1 MDDKIY
7 NIGEFFS
14 SGGATLYKNPSD
26 QTVIM
31 YHTFWNNFRTHI
43 FKKSESKIVDDIP
56 RGARKKSKLRIKKRA
71 IELNVTAQIEKVS
84 LIPDGDTIDFASY
97 DDYSYEMEDENN
109 GPKSVLHAK
118 PALDIMK
125 LAVQGI
131 SW

>member
-1 MDDKIY
+1 MLQPRR
-7 NIGEFFS
+7 S
-14 SGGATLYKNPSD
+14 
-26 QTVIM
+26 
-31 YHTFWNNFRTHI
+31 FWNNNFRTHI

-56 RGARKKSKLRIKKRA
+56 RRARKKSKLRIKKRA

-84 LIPDGDTIDFASY
+84 LIPDGDIIDFASY

>member
-1 MDDKIY
+1 MLQPTR
-7 NIGEFFS
+7 S
-14 SGGATLYKNPSD
+14 
-26 QTVIM
+26 
-31 YHTFWNNFRTHI
+31 FWNNNFRTHI

-56 RGARKKSKLRIKKRA
+56 RRTRKKSKLRIKKRA

-84 LIPDGDTIDFASY
+84 LIPDGDIIDFASY

-109 GPKSVLHAK
+109 GPKSVRQAK